1 MTTFSAPWFPP
12 LVKGL
17 AAAAAFALLMAM
29 PPLWRRL
36 MGDDGLAAG
45 PGDNGLD

>member
-1 MTTFSAPWFPP
+1 MTTLSAPWFPP

-17 AAAAAFALLMAM
+17 VAAVTFAVLMAM
-29 PPLWRRL
+29 PPLWRWLRR
-36 MGDDGLAAG
+36 DDGLGAG